1 MSDFP
6 FLFFFIFFFRPEL
19 KMGFSLGDLILSA
32 TLIANAVAILN
43 DERFLKKCLLF
54 FSFSFQSVSQLL
66 SLFFSDAVV
75 VEQTAGATFQAMSL
89 TAP

>member
-1 MSDFP
+1 
-6 FLFFFIFFFRPEL
+6 
-19 KMGFSLGDLILSA
+19 MGFSLGDLILSA

-66 SLFFSDAVV
+66 SLFF
-75 VEQTAGATFQAMSL
+75 
-89 TAP
+89 

>member
-66 SLFFSDAVV
+66 SLFF
-75 VEQTAGATFQAMSL
+75 
-89 TAP
+89 